1 MIIFLCVGV
10 LSAFGLVWCL
20 LVVCGPSGLL
30 LVWGVVTVA
39 GQAWGSSCAVLRGSC
54 SHRCLP
60 LWDVLVLRVCWGVV
74 ASFPESVAQSLGAVG
89 WRGGG
94 AVRRRWISSEVVGSR
109 NSIRMFQT
117 PSVSSK
123 SNLSPTP
130 SNIAPSSVA
139 DNGGASVTMKNQCV
153 AVRGAHRPW
162 SPIVKTDL
170 SWSPPLRIRAVGA
183 WAYDELPAAMG
194 KLCDRPHTGI
204 R

>member
-1 MIIFLCVGV
+1 MLQLVAWLSVVAAWLVCLVLPLLLVCRAAVLCQRKRPV
-10 LSAFGLVWCL
+10 LVWCL

-94 AVRRRWISSEVVGSR
+94 GCPQTLDLLGGGRLEELDPYVPDSVG
-109 NSIRMFQT
+109 FLEKQL
-117 PSVSSK
+117 V
-123 SNLSPTP
+123 
-130 SNIAPSSVA
+130 
-139 DNGGASVTMKNQCV
+139 
-153 AVRGAHRPW
+153 
-162 SPIVKTDL
+162 
-170 SWSPPLRIRAVGA
+170 
-183 WAYDELPAAMG
+183 
-194 KLCDRPHTGI
+194 PHP
-204 R
+204 